1 MKLTEID
8 KSKIIDFLKE
18 KQSKKMF
25 VVTPINILSN
35 LGFPVSE
42 HTFFFENKQILSKLK
57 KILKELENE
66 KILSRREAKQDFKGI
81 KEIGY
86 DYQF

>member
-1 MKLTEID
+1 MKLMEID

-18 KQSKKMF
+18 KQSKRIF

-42 HTFFFENKQILSKLK
+42 HTFIIENKSTLLKLK

-66 KILSRREAKQDFKGI
+66 KILTRRASKQDFKGI
-81 KEIGY
+81 KETGY

>member
-1 MKLTEID
+1 MKLAEID

-25 VVTPINILSN
+25 VITPINILSN

-42 HTFFFENKQILSKLK
+42 HSFILENKPVLSKLK
-57 KILKELENE
+57 KILKELDNE
-66 KILSRREAKQDFKGI
+66 KILLKREAKQDFKGI
-81 KEIGY
+81 KEIDY